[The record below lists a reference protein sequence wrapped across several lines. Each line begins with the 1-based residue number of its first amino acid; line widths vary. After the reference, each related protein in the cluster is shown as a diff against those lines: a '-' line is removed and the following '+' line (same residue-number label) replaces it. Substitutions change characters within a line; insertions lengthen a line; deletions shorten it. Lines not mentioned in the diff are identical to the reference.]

1 MTGGRLAR
9 FVNIRGPART
19 HRGAP
24 LNHMTEEKFA
34 EIVRGLEDF
43 ARREPGKYSLR
54 VALLAALGYAYP
66 LLIIAIVLALLAG
79 LVYITLTMGRLNRWL
94 IWLGWLL
101 AAFAFFVARS
111 MWVKVPEPEG
121 TELKREE
128 APRLFA
134 LADELTEKLKTP
146 RIDHV
151 VVDDEYNAALAQV
164 PRLGPLGFYRNYL
177 VVGLPLALALTPE
190 QFRAVMAHEVGHMSG
205 RQGRFAEWIYRV
217 RAGWMQLLA
226 RFEQEQQFGSFIFE
240 WFVKWYSPYFSAYTF
255 VLARRHEYEADAA
268 SARLTSPQTAGEALV
283 VSKARAGVLAK
294 FWPDVF
300 KHADD
305 EPKPPRG
312 VMRRM
317 AGALAAGADESDVET
332 LLRAS
337 LKEETGYDD
346 THPSLAARLA
356 ALGFEGEARERAVA
370 EWAQRLSAPRGESAA
385 EHYLAGVHERV
396 AERFDVL
403 WAEAVGQRWRE
414 RHEYANEARARLAAL
429 DEKAA
434 SAPLSAD
441 EECERAYLV
450 AEFRTG
456 EEAVPLLRRVLELDP
471 AHAGANFALGQLLLG
486 QGDESGISHLQ
497 RAGERDPTVI
507 HPGAEAIY
515 SFYKGHGRDEEAEE
529 YRRGMQATFEQLM
542 AADRERESYRDGEEL
557 LPHDMPP
564 EQVALIRERLAGIE
578 EVKAAYLAR
587 KRLEHFPEKPIYV
600 LGIESALPWHKRSN
614 EAEARLVQEV
624 INRGGGAIPERAFIV
639 SLRAGKWTDAAI
651 RQLED
656 ALIYER

>member
-1 MTGGRLAR
+1 
-9 FVNIRGPART
+9 
-19 HRGAP
+19 
-24 LNHMTEEKFA
+24 MTEEKFA

-66 LLIIAIVLALLAG
+66 LFVIAVVLALLG
-79 LVYITLTMGRLNRWL
+79 LVVALTFSGGRFQVAGVKF
-94 IWLGWLL
+94 IIVLGG
-101 AAFAFFVARS
+101 FALFVARS
-111 MWVKVPEPEG
+111 MWVKASEPEG
-121 TELKREE
+121 VELRREE
-128 APRLFA
+128 APRLFE

-146 RIDHV
+146 RIHHV
-151 VVDDEYNAALAQV
+151 FVNDEYNAALAQV

-205 RQGRFAEWIYRV
+205 RQGHFAEKWIYRV
-217 RAGWMQLLA
+217 RAGWMQLLV
-226 RFEQEQQFGSFIFE
+226 RFQQEERYGSFIFE
-240 WFVKWYSPYFSAYTF
+240 WFVKWYSPYFSAYSF

-283 VSKARAGVLAK
+283 ASKARASVLDK

-305 EPKPPRG
+305 DPKPPRG
-312 VMRRM
+312 VMRRL
-317 AGALAAGADESDVET
+317 AGALAAGADESEVGT

-370 EWAQRLSAPRGESAA
+370 EWARRLSAPRGESAA
-385 EHYLAGVHERV
+385 EHYLAGAHERV

-403 WAEAVGQRWRE
+403 WAEAVGQQWRE
-414 RHEYANEARARLAAL
+414 RHRYANEARAKLAAL
-429 DEKAA
+429 EERAA
-434 SAPLSAD
+434 REPLSAD
-441 EECERAYLV
+441 DECERAYLV
-450 AEFRTG
+450 AEFRKG

-471 AHAGANFALGQLLLG
+471 AHTRANFGLGQLLLA
-486 QGDESGISHLQ
+486 QGDESGVPHLR
-497 RAGERDPTVI
+497 RAGEADPAATYES
-507 HPGAEAIY
+507 AQAIY
-515 SFYKGHGRDEEAEE
+515 SFYKTHGRDDEAEE
-529 YRRGMQATFEQLM
+529 YRRSMEGKFEQLA

-557 LPHDMPP
+557 LPHDLTP
-564 EQVALIRERLAGIE
+564 EQVASIRERLAGVE
-578 EVKAAYLAR
+578 EVKAVYLAR
-587 KRLEHFPEKPIYV
+587 KRLEHFPERPLYV
-600 LGIESALPWHKRSN
+600 LGIESALPWHKRSD
-614 EAEARLVQEV
+614 EAEAQLIQKI
-624 INRGGGAIPERAFIV
+624 INRRGIPVQAFLV
-639 SLRAGKWTDAAI
+639 SLRSNKRTATLIK
-651 RQLED
+651 QLDD